1 MRIRKLYA
9 CILLV
14 FYCISF
20 IPSIFTHEHSDAHN
34 HNELSY
40 CESNTENLDQYTTCS
55 HTQHLNNLK
64 EDCFLCEH
72 CIVYSHVFAVQEID
86 SNDLFLIDKYYELYE
101 RLNLQIFSNYRNK
114 SPPLLI

>member
-1 MRIRKLYA
+1 MKIRKLYV

-20 IPSIFTHEHSDAHN
+20 IPSIFTHEHSDTHN

-40 CESNTENLDQYTTCS
+40 CENNIENLDPNTTCL
-55 HTQHLNNLK
+55 HAQHLNNLE

-72 CIVYSHVFAVQEID
+72 CIVYNHLFAVQEID
-86 SNDLFLIDKYYELYE
+86 SNDLFLIDMYYELYE
-101 RLNLQIFSNYRNK
+101 RLNLQIFSNYHNK